1 MKDEN
6 RIESLESDF
15 VYSPL
20 IVLSIQQYAKR
31 YNENKIPNEIIYNT
45 SYRYLQNLGM
55 FADRKEDDPTS
66 YAASLNIYN
75 IIYEDSIKKLEEN
88 GIVEI
93 EDGKVLLT
101 ESGLKVYEL
110 LMKQLQNISTVDLLK
125 FFSDGI
131 SKFNEKIDR
140 QSEKVT
146 KERKELVTS
155 LRRIGSQMDQHFPNY
170 LSTLETQLLCGI
182 YHNKDKNFAKDEIR
196 KFSDRMREYH
206 PNSVYNTLKRMEKKG
221 FVKNYGHGLVEYKL
235 TKLGKAQAKW
245 YAGREIS

>member
-88 GIVEI
+88 GIVDI
-93 EDGKVLLT
+93 EDGKVLLP
-101 ESGLKVYEL
+101 ESGLKIYNM
-110 LMKQLQNISTVDLLK
+110 LMEQLHNSSKVDLLN
-125 FFSDGI
+125 FFSDEI

-155 LRRIGSQMDQHFPNY
+155 LRRIGSQMDQYFPNF
-170 LSTLETQLLCGI
+170 LSRLEKKLLFAI
-182 YHNKDKNFAKDEIR
+182 IKNKEFTSNEIN
-196 KFSDRMREYH
+196 KFSAGFCH
-206 PNSVYNTLKRMEKKG
+206 GNSTRNALKRMESNG